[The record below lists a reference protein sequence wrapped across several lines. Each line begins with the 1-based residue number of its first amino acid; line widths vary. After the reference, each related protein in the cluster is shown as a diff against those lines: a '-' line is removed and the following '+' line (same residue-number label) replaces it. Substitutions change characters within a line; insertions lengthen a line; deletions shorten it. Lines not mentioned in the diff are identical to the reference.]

1 MQKDELK
8 IHSVKYNFI
17 MNMILKMS
25 SFIFP
30 LITFPYVSRVL
41 GAVGIGKVSFATSII
56 YYFTTIASLGIPT
69 YGIKACAQCRNNK
82 DQLSKLVHE
91 LIIISTIMTVVSYIS
106 FCILLLVV
114 PKLFESRIVLLV
126 TSSSLVLSSM
136 GLEWFYQAIEQY
148 DYITYRNLAFKVIS
162 IVLMFVFVT
171 SSEDYII
178 YAAVSVLGSVGS
190 NILNLIRL
198 KKYVY
203 FKKYSNYDYVQHI
216 KPIMTFFLLTV
227 ATTIYTNVDTVM
239 LGFLTTDEQVGF
251 YNTATKLKGVLLSV
265 VTALGTVMLPRVS
278 YYIQMEMMD
287 KFREMIKKSFQFVLL
302 IAFPLMTY
310 FIVEAGDSI
319 IFLAGEGFQQAV
331 LPMQIIMPTILFIG
345 LSNVTGIQI
354 LVPMGKE
361 KYTIISTVY
370 GAVVDLILNAVFI
383 TKYGAAGVAFA
394 TVIAELVVLVVQ
406 IIYLRHELMSVLE
419 LKEIAKIISSSL
431 MPLLV
436 IIVAKN
442 VMTINSAFIRLVVTS
457 IIYFGLYAIN
467 LIIMKTKIVRELHV
481 R

>member
-171 SSEDYII
+171 SSEDYICS
-178 YAAVSVLGSVGS
+178 SVCAWFGRFKYIEFDSTEK
-190 NILNLIRL
+190 IR
-198 KKYVY
+198 
-203 FKKYSNYDYVQHI
+203 
-216 KPIMTFFLLTV
+216 
-227 ATTIYTNVDTVM
+227 
-239 LGFLTTDEQVGF
+239 
-251 YNTATKLKGVLLSV
+251 
-265 VTALGTVMLPRVS
+265 
-278 YYIQMEMMD
+278 
-287 KFREMIKKSFQFVLL
+287 
-302 IAFPLMTY
+302 
-310 FIVEAGDSI
+310 
-319 IFLAGEGFQQAV
+319 IF
-331 LPMQIIMPTILFIG
+331 
-345 LSNVTGIQI
+345 
-354 LVPMGKE
+354 
-361 KYTIISTVY
+361 
-370 GAVVDLILNAVFI
+370 
-383 TKYGAAGVAFA
+383 
-394 TVIAELVVLVVQ
+394 
-406 IIYLRHELMSVLE
+406 
-419 LKEIAKIISSSL
+419 
-431 MPLLV
+431 
-436 IIVAKN
+436 
-442 VMTINSAFIRLVVTS
+442 
-457 IIYFGLYAIN
+457 
-467 LIIMKTKIVRELHV
+467 
-481 R
+481 